1 MAETSQ
7 RLNVLYCDA
16 LESETKQ
23 LSLNDKS
30 AEKMAKEEIKI
41 QKAIIKE
48 EARAEREHDK
58 KMSTIVTVKTI
69 TRSKK
74 KSVTVV
80 SGLDIFNLDLKK
92 MSKMFS
98 GHFACGSSVSK
109 NVLGQEEITIQ
120 GDFSDDVVDILHK
133 DYPEIPH
140 DNIHAIEEK
149 KKKKPV

>member
-1 MAETSQ
+1 
-7 RLNVLYCDA
+7 
-16 LESETKQ
+16 
-23 LSLNDKS
+23 
-30 AEKMAKEEIKI
+30 
-41 QKAIIKE
+41 
-48 EARAEREHDK
+48 
-58 KMSTIVTVKTI
+58 MSTIISVKTI

-120 GDFSDDVVDILHK
+120 GDFSDEVIAILHK
-133 DYPEIPH
+133 NHPEIPH
-140 DNIHAIEEK
+140 DNIQAIEEK
-149 KKKKPV
+149 KKKKAT